1 MPNINV
7 DINVLEFR
15 DICSYAV
22 LGGMGAQAKFNMY
35 LGKLDPMD
43 WNYKYLNPVT
53 LARAVRSKGASMGH
67 PMRRKSASEPS
78 GADASASASAG
89 APGVAA
95 GKVGKGGAAKK
106 GSSSWLP
113 MALRQRRSAQGLL
126 GGAAG
131 EGAASGDEET
141 GKSKVREHASC
152 LGAFRHKCSRKLAG
166 VISMCLEMFCLVL
179 SGVGSVE
186 AT

>member
-67 PMRRKSASEPS
+67 PMRYVKA
-78 GADASASASAG
+78 
-89 APGVAA
+89 VNVC
-95 GKVGKGGAAKK
+95 VG
-106 GSSSWLP
+106 W
-113 MALRQRRSAQGLL
+113 
-126 GGAAG
+126 
-131 EGAASGDEET
+131 
-141 GKSKVREHASC
+141 
-152 LGAFRHKCSRKLAG
+152 
-166 VISMCLEMFCLVL
+166 
-179 SGVGSVE
+179 SGVLVPHICQGSRM
-186 AT
+186 AMAHS